1 MSELWRERQD
11 GGNELVSGNR
21 RSTIRG
27 YVLIFVSAGLLLAC
41 GRRPPV
47 TTKPQAQR
55 PISWHDSGKP
65 LPAGT
70 RLAIQFN
77 GEPAIIQVSDGL
89 GGPPMLYRGQ
99 ELKSDQLKS
108 IIILKTKE
116 ARERFGDQTLD
127 GAILIEFK

>member
-11 GGNELVSGNR
+11 GGNDLVPGNR

-41 GRRPPV
+41 NRRQHVAPR
-47 TTKPQAQR
+47 PQGQSS
-55 PISWHDSGKP
+55 ITLHDYRP

-70 RLAIQFN
+70 RLAIQYN
-77 GEPAIIQVSDGL
+77 KEPAIIQVSDGL
-89 GGPPMLYRGQ
+89 GGPPMLYHGQ
-99 ELKSDQLKS
+99 ELQSDQLKS
-108 IIILKTKE
+108 IMVLK
-116 ARERFGDQTLD
+116 ARDARDRFGDQTLD